1 MFVSEMEMLKA
12 RLQMGSILNESMMI
26 RDLLLEDKKSVN
38 KKHMQDGERYYSCI
52 HDILQ
57 KDFSSSVVSE
67 KRESGEDGLG
77 FFQNPNRTNH
87 HHVNPFHHIL
97 VMQKMAYL
105 LGKEP
110 RIFLDEAGEDRR
122 FSSLVSEFSDERFHQ
137 IIQNWVVNA
146 SNCGIGFMHV
156 YYDEEGMM
164 QYCLVPSEEIIPI
177 FDERNESLL
186 REVIRYYDI
195 EMFREGRVETYR
207 KVEWWTANDV
217 TYYTERG
224 GEFIQERKMPHWVM
238 TEICDGEEVSREE
251 HHWGRVPFIPLR
263 NNAKEMTD
271 LQLVKDLIDAYDLI
285 SSEGTNTML
294 DLVDLYWVIQ
304 GYGAETA
311 SAISKKLQINK
322 AVHISDSTGK
332 VEAKQV
338 ELSVQGRLDWMEALR
353 KNIFHFG
360 MGIDT
365 ESDDWGQNASG
376 VALQYQYAT
385 FLLKI
390 SGIMPEIKR
399 GIRGLYQF
407 AVEDYNRRHGT
418 DFDWKKIRVD
428 LNTSGV
434 TDTTEA
440 VEIIVASKGLLSNRT
455 LLSKHPYVEDV
466 NEELE
471 RLAQEVGEGEVWL

>member
-1 MFVSEMEMLKA
+1 MFVSEMELLKA
-12 RLQMGSILNESMMI
+12 RLRMGSVLNESMMI
-26 RDLLLEDKKSVN
+26 RDLLLEDKKSEQ
-38 KKHMQDGERYYSCI
+38 KKHMRDGERYYSCK

-57 KDFSSSVVSE
+57 KDFSRSMVSE
-67 KRESGEDGLG
+67 KRENGEDGLG
-77 FFQNPNRTNH
+77 YFQNPNRSNH

-110 RIFLDEAGEDRR
+110 RIFLDEAGEDLR
-122 FSSLVSEFSDERFHQ
+122 FGAMVSEFSDERMHQ
-137 IIQNWVVNA
+137 IVQNWVVNA
-146 SNCGIGFMHV
+146 SNNGVGFLHV
-156 YYDEEGMM
+156 YYDEDGEM
-164 QYCLVPSEEIIPI
+164 QYCLVPSAEIIPI
-177 FDERNESLL
+177 YDERNDSLL
-186 REVIRYYDI
+186 RELIRYYDI
-195 EMFREGRVETYR
+195 EMLREGRVETYR
-207 KVEWWTANDV
+207 KVEWWTAKDV
-217 TYYTERG
+217 TYYTERE

-238 TEICDGEEVSREE
+238 TEICDGEEVSKME
-251 HHWGRVPFIPLR
+251 HSWGRVPFIPLR
-263 NNAKEMTD
+263 NNTKELTD
-271 LQLVKDLIDAYDLI
+271 LQLVKDLIDAYDLV

-322 AVHISDSTGK
+322 AVHINDSTGK

-338 ELSVQGRLDWMEALR
+338 ELSVGSRLDWMEALR

-376 VALQYQYAT
+376 VSLQYQYAM

-390 SGIMPEIKR
+390 SGIMPEIKK
-399 GIRGLYQF
+399 GIRALYQF
-407 AVEDYNRRHGT
+407 AVEDYNRKQGT
-418 DFDWKKIRVD
+418 NFDWKKIRVD

-440 VEIIVASKGLLSNRT
+440 VDIIVASKGLVSNRT

-471 RLAQEVGEGEVWL
+471 RLAQEKVEGEVYL